1 MLNFYVFE
9 KQEKMEMALHRYR
22 PQSNLEDPRFNAAD
36 ISLTG
41 NHPNGHLL
49 PFFHPPAWLFLTD
62 GSPAGAEFR

>member
-22 PQSNLEDPRFNAAD
+22 PQSNLEDPRFNAAHV
-36 ISLTG
+36 SLSG
-41 NHPNGHLL
+41 NRPNALL
-49 PFFHPPAWLFLTD
+49 PPFFQSPAWLLLTD